1 MSHTGPASSP
11 RESSLP
17 GAPVVVLPRLKQL
30 NAQPSSSSSSSSQ
43 KPLQSTQHLR
53 PAPYGV
59 LTQARSRSSSVASI
73 AGSASPIDSSGI
85 SSAGSPSLRSVEL
98 PYLQRSVSPA
108 LSSSSKYSPQL
119 RSSISTPRLQAEAG
133 ISFNDVASQWRQ
145 PVGSSPADGQTALR
159 PSKPEVI
166 ASHAT
171 LSTSERTRTPPH
183 AFYEHTGTIDPTDAA
198 ALLHLSG
205 ETRGLGLSL
214 SKPRLHDIAPINTRV
229 RSPTPDS
236 GTSSHMHMHIPLGP
250 TLRSARSNAHFLG
263 ALRSRMSP
271 EPSSSSHH
279 DEGAP
284 LWRSNTN
291 LRRLFRMHEENGPR
305 SRTTSGTSQSLMPS
319 PGVVASPTPSPLLAH
334 DSPDMPNPYA
344 TPESVAAPAFRS
356 SDENRGERH
365 RRYVLTEL
373 AETERSYASDMN
385 VIKNL
390 YLAQARLR
398 SGIRPTTPS
407 SSSSLSLMYASQDAP
422 SSRTQSVSSEP
433 DPEVVGAWS
442 SANPPTFVSPSSDTQ
457 PENRPPMLMPP
468 MPGMSGGASA
478 PLSVTDIHVIFAGVE
493 ACVTL
498 ATDMADLLAAAARN
512 ERPVSGVFLEKMPL
526 IEQVFAL
533 YCARH
538 EASIARLADVTTRSP
553 AAAAF
558 LRDCDDLSRQH
569 STAWDLPS
577 LLIKPVQRVLKY
589 PLFLQS
595 ILECTDPSDPEYAQL
610 QQALEQIQG
619 VADRINESK
628 KRMDIVGQH
637 GFGLPSLSRTGF
649 RRPVA
654 PGGLRRAK
662 TPTVDGPLTED
673 EDRFRALVARLN
685 ATEHTIRHF
694 TQHCAMWMQNMRAM
708 YTAEV
713 RMIDEWIAVYACSD
727 VHEPASLERLKQFR
741 GLIHWRILNQ
751 ACAQLE
757 TSLHRSVYVL
767 INSMLILLERTQMV
781 LMNRSAKEGEYR
793 RYLHE
798 RARRPN
804 TKVNAGALAFL
815 SMHMQLVDEIPL
827 LLRGTDFVMQRCI
840 LSLIRLQRS
849 FYGLVGDILRDFC
862 VRYIPSVMTPSTA
875 SPVTT
880 SRMPDMLPSPAD
892 TSAGFDAPVVPEK
905 TSVPSSSSRRY
916 PTLAPPPMEPFAQP
930 SLVPVSAPMPLATT
944 PPPPSAQSSARSS
957 SPLRLIMPSSP
968 APSSPAP
975 ASPLVP
981 AITTPSATPSA
992 TAISKGSAASSHVA
1006 GLAPLPH
1013 MLSNMTMSPTMPR
1026 SLSKRES
1033 PRSNRERKAQ
1043 SRHSTLASLFRSS
1056 SPQPQEPDVSISASP
1071 AQELPPPT
1079 THSPYPIVGPPSPSP
1094 VLVDGTAPLPALAPP
1109 LAGTASTSTPSP
1121 VPDMAFSSPSRS
1133 KKRDTNP
1140 VTPVSK
1146 GVVLG
1151 HPRTSA
1157 PSTPQI
1163 LVNSRAS
1170 LLSLEATPS
1179 SMVADD
1185 SHASQRTG
1193 HTEPMF
1199 FDARSSISDYS
1210 LLLRQSEQPSHT
1222 RSS

>member
-30 NAQPSSSSSSSSQ
+30 NAQPSSSSSSQ

-198 ALLHLSG
+198 ALLHPSG

-1109 LAGTASTSTPSP
+1109 LAGMASTSTPSP

-1210 LLLRQSEQPSHT
+1210 LLLRQSEQPSHN

>member
-1 MSHTGPASSP
+1 
-11 RESSLP
+11 
-17 GAPVVVLPRLKQL
+17 
-30 NAQPSSSSSSSSQ
+30 
-43 KPLQSTQHLR
+43 
-53 PAPYGV
+53 
-59 LTQARSRSSSVASI
+59 
-73 AGSASPIDSSGI
+73 
-85 SSAGSPSLRSVEL
+85 
-98 PYLQRSVSPA
+98 
-108 LSSSSKYSPQL
+108 
-119 RSSISTPRLQAEAG
+119 
-133 ISFNDVASQWRQ
+133 
-145 PVGSSPADGQTALR
+145 
-159 PSKPEVI
+159 
-166 ASHAT
+166 
-171 LSTSERTRTPPH
+171 
-183 AFYEHTGTIDPTDAA
+183 
-198 ALLHLSG
+198 
-205 ETRGLGLSL
+205 
-214 SKPRLHDIAPINTRV
+214 
-229 RSPTPDS
+229 
-236 GTSSHMHMHIPLGP
+236 MHMHIPLGP

-344 TPESVAAPAFRS
+344 TPESVAAPVFRS
-356 SDENRGERH
+356 SDENRGERHRRYVLTELAETERSYASDMNVIKNLYLAQARLRSGIRPTTPSSSSSLSLMYASQDAPDENRGERH

-498 ATDMADLLAAAARN
+498 ALDMADLLAAAARN

-526 IEQVFAL
+526 IEQVFSL

-1109 LAGTASTSTPSP
+1109 LAGMASTSTPSP

-1179 SMVADD
+1179 SVVADD